1 MSLRI
6 VLAAVAMLLVT
17 ACASDAD
24 SAPAAPTPTPTPTA
38 RPVDRTAPT
47 PTPLPDVAAAQ
58 AAVALQRF
66 GGELAVIDT
75 DWQTFRTGFDDWRQ
89 SIEGCDEADRRAD
102 LRGWVVDFQAV
113 ELAATGLDFPSGTL
127 AARDSLT
134 TALTLEGRGLHK
146 LRDEWAPDSDE
157 AFAVYDSARTQASI
171 GRQEARARLAELIAI
186 AESEGPTPTPAPPE
200 PLPPG
205 IPPGALPP
213 APPEGPLADP
223 DTLGTFKEAL
233 EASGATWDAF
243 HRRFDEWR
251 RSDGDCAQGDVRDRL
266 AALARDYGPVLGR
279 VSAVVRP
286 SVVRPLAEQLIEA
299 AVSEAAGLAELR
311 DTWTAYDA
319 GSWRAYDAARR
330 RADDLRRQ
338 VRSSLDELNL
348 QYDVSPS

>member
-6 VLAAVAMLLVT
+6 VLAAVATLLFT
-17 ACASDAD
+17 ACTSDAN
-24 SAPAAPTPTPTPTA
+24 PTPPVPTPTATPTA
-38 RPVDRTAPT
+38 RPVARPAPT
-47 PTPLPDVAAAQ
+47 PTPDVAPAQ
-58 AAVALQRF
+58 AAAALQRF
-66 GGELAVIDT
+66 GSEITVIDT
-75 DWQTFRTGFDDWRQ
+75 DWQAFRTGFDDWRQ
-89 SIEGCDEADRRAD
+89 SIEGCDEADRHAD

-146 LRDEWAPDSDE
+146 LRDEWTPDNGE
-157 AFAVYDSARTQASI
+157 AFAVYDSARTQAAI
-171 GRQEARARLAELIAI
+171 GRQEARARIAELIAI

-213 APPEGPLADP
+213 APPEGPLAGADS
-223 DTLGTFKEAL
+223 LGTFKVAL

-251 RSDGDCAQGDVRDRL
+251 RSDGDCAQGDVRGRL
-266 AALARDYGPVLGR
+266 AALARDYEPVLGR
-279 VSAVVRP
+279 VSAIVRP

-299 AVSEAAGLAELR
+299 AVREATGLAELR
-311 DTWTAYDA
+311 DAWTAYDPRP
-319 GSWRAYDAARR
+319 WRDYDGARR
-330 RADDLRRQ
+330 SADELRRQ

-348 QYDVSPS
+348 QYDVSSS